1 MRFMK
6 YPRINEKVILGLCL
20 LGLGVFSAAPL
31 GAETFFYSHQPGDKY
46 RVLST
51 VREDVYLDRRFSHSA
66 EILNRVAVTVKDDL
80 HSGVFLTAERSLE
93 AEGERH
99 FSWTR
104 EYASQFSRDRLGRMT
119 IEDRYFMPV
128 VRNVPVFPDRDLQPG
143 DTWSAGGHE
152 VHDFRDSFGIAEPYR
167 IPFTAAYTFL
177 GSQSWRGKTL
187 PAFSVS
193 YRIVSEPEATPGR
206 VWPRRILGAS
216 DQTVYWDFELGQA
229 RAYEENFRMVFEL
242 SDGRTV
248 EYRGRAEAEIVEAET
263 MDKDRIA
270 REIAGDLRRLGV
282 ADASVQVVDEGI
294 SINLGD
300 IQFEADSAL
309 LRPEEREKL
318 DAIAGILGR
327 YGDRDVLVGGHTA
340 LAGTE
345 AGRRQLSLDRAGAV
359 AEYLIGKAVREP
371 GRILVRGYGAERP
384 LGDNTRDEGRRRNRR
399 VEIIILE
406 N

>member
-1 MRFMK
+1 MK
-6 YPRINEKVILGLCL
+6 YRHIDGKAL
-20 LGLGVFSAAPL
+20 LWVCVVGLGSLFVSPL
-31 GAETFFYSHQPGDKY
+31 RGETFFYSHQPGDKY

-51 VREDVYLDRRFSHSA
+51 VWEDVYLDRRLSHSA
-66 EILNRVAVTVKDDL
+66 EILNRVAVRVDGDQ
-80 HSGVFLTAERSLE
+80 HSGVFLTAERSLG
-93 AEGERH
+93 AAGERH

-104 EYASQFSRDRLGRMT
+104 EYESQFSRDRFGRMT

-128 VRNVPVFPDRDLQPG
+128 VRDVPVFPDRDLRPG
-143 DTWSAGGHE
+143 DTWSAEGHE

-177 GSQSWRGKTL
+177 GDRSWRGKRL

-193 YRIVSEPEATPGR
+193 YRIASEPGAAPGR

-229 RAYEENFRMVFEL
+229 RGYEENFRMVFEL

-263 MDKDRIA
+263 MDKDRMA
-270 REIAGDLRRLGV
+270 REIAGDLQRLGV
-282 ADASVQVVDEGI
+282 AEVSVQAVDEGI
-294 SINLGD
+294 RINLGD

-318 DAIAGILGR
+318 DVIAGILGR
-327 YGDRDVLVGGHTA
+327 YGDRDILVGGHTA

-345 AGRRQLSLDRAGAV
+345 AGRQRLSRERAGAV
-359 AEYLIGKAVREP
+359 ADYLIGKAVREP
-371 GRILVRGYGAERP
+371 GRILARGYGAERP
-384 LGDNTRDEGRRRNRR
+384 LEDNNREEGRRRNRR
-399 VEIIILE
+399 VEITILE